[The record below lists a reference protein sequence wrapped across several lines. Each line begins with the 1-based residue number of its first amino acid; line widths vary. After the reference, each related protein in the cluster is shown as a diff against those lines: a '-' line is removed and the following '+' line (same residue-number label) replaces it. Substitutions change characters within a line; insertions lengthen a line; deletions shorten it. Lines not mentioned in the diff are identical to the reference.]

1 MITGRSTRSYGR
13 SLLAA
18 VLVAVVLCPSPVGA
32 QMLGVPVLQ
41 NAFANPGFTVAA
53 NLSTESGATAYGLA
67 AAWSPGGAR
76 FQISGGAG
84 SFVPDEGSS
93 VGTGGIRA
101 MVPIAQFM
109 GGSMGVAAFAG
120 GGAASQDDATIVTV
134 PVGAALGYRR
144 ALWGRGVSVYVAPFY
159 SWSRASMD
167 GAEAVSSGV
176 VRASAGLDVGVFRSL
191 GLTVGAE
198 FGATP
203 EVGEP
208 GPTGTRFGVG
218 VSYAFSS

>member
-1 MITGRSTRSYGR
+1 MISGQYTSLRGGIVLAAA
-13 SLLAA
+13 LLASI
-18 VLVAVVLCPSPVGA
+18 LGPPSVGA

-41 NAFANPGFTVAA
+41 NAFANPGFTVAG

-76 FQISGGAG
+76 FQLSGGAG
-84 SFVPDEGSS
+84 SFVPDEGPS
-93 VGTGGIRA
+93 VGTGGLRA

-120 GGAASQDDATIVTV
+120 GGAASQDEATIVTV

-144 ALWGRGVSVYVAPFY
+144 ILWGRGVSVYVAPFY
-159 SWSRASMD
+159 NWSRATMD
-167 GAEAVSSGV
+167 GEEAISSGV
-176 VRASAGLDVGVFRSL
+176 VRASAGLDVGLFRAL

-203 EVGEP
+203 DGAEP
-208 GPTGTRFGVG
+208 GPTGTRFGLG
-218 VSYAFSS
+218 LSYAFSS